1 MLCFLFLVAAVKK
14 SLTLAARPLV
24 PPAPHAIG
32 QALNMGGA
40 DTVVS
45 RIASEDDPSTEL
57 IVRTVDNLPFP
68 VVQRE
73 GAQTGTHNDCG
84 AGAKWEDRILD
95 YQNDFNFSSLSLVH
109 NAQSKAI
116 SNNRATV

>member
-1 MLCFLFLVAAVKK
+1 
-14 SLTLAARPLV
+14 
-24 PPAPHAIG
+24 
-32 QALNMGGA
+32 MGGA
-40 DTVVS
+40 DTVVP

-73 GAQTGTHNDCG
+73 GAQTGTHYDCG

-95 YQNDFNFSSLSLVH
+95 YQNDFIFPSLSLVH
-109 NAQSKAI
+109 NA
-116 SNNRATV
+116 

>member
-1 MLCFLFLVAAVKK
+1 
-14 SLTLAARPLV
+14 
-24 PPAPHAIG
+24 
-32 QALNMGGA
+32 MGGA

-95 YQNDFNFSSLSLVH
+95 YQNDFIFSSLSLVH
-109 NAQSKAI
+109 NA
-116 SNNRATV
+116 